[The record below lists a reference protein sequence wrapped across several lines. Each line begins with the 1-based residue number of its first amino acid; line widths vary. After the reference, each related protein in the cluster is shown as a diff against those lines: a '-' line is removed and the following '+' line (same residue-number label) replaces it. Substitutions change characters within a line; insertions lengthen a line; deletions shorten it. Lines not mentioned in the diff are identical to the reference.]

1 MTLER
6 LICACYNV
14 YPGRTKI
21 NIVDC
26 KTTNRLFFGVW
37 NDANDAFTKKYGGL
51 NVIGFEITALSP
63 GGCAKQLTAYVK
75 REEDAP
81 CVPQ

>member
-26 KTTNRLFFGVW
+26 KTTSRLFFGVW
-37 NDANDAFTKKYGGL
+37 NEAFAKKYGGL
-51 NVIGFEITALSP
+51 NVIDFLIAGLDS
-63 GGCAKQLTAYVK
+63 GGCAIQLTAYVK
-75 REEDAP
+75 RKEDAP
-81 CVPQ
+81 CAPQ

>member
-1 MTLER
+1 MTLQR

-26 KTTNRLFFGVW
+26 KTTSRLFCGVW
-37 NDANDAFTKKYGGL
+37 NEAFTKKYGGL
-51 NVIGFEITALSP
+51 TVIDFEINALSP
-63 GGCAKQLTAYVK
+63 CGCANMLTAYVK
-75 REEDAP
+75 R
-81 CVPQ
+81 

>member
-26 KTTNRLFFGVW
+26 KTTSRLFFGVW
-37 NDANDAFTKKYGGL
+37 NDTTTKKYGGL
-51 NVIGFEITALSP
+51 NVIDFEITSLNP
-63 GGCAKQLTAYVK
+63 GGCEKQLTAYVNS
-75 REEDAP
+75 
-81 CVPQ
+81 

>member
-26 KTTNRLFFGVW
+26 KTTSRLFFGVW
-37 NDANDAFTKKYGGL
+37 NEAVTKKYGGL
-51 NVIGFEITALSP
+51 NVIDFEITALNP

-75 REEDAP
+75 RKENAP

>member
-1 MTLER
+1 MADRTMTLQR
-6 LICACYNV
+6 LIFACYNV

-37 NDANDAFTKKYGGL
+37 NDAFIKKYGRL
-51 NVIGFEITALSP
+51 KVVDFAIAALDS
-63 GGCAKQLTAYVK
+63 GGCAIQLTAYVK
-75 REEDAP
+75 R
-81 CVPQ
+81 

>member
-1 MTLER
+1 MTLEH
-6 LICACYNV
+6 LICACRNV

-37 NDANDAFTKKYGGL
+37 NDAFTKKYGWL
-51 NVIGFEITALSP
+51 NVVDFEITSLNP
-63 GGCAKQLTAYVK
+63 GGCAKQLTAYVNS
-75 REEDAP
+75 
-81 CVPQ
+81 

>member
-1 MTLER
+1 MTLQR
-6 LICACYNV
+6 LIFACYNV

-37 NDANDAFTKKYGGL
+37 NDAFIKKYGRL
-51 NVIGFEITALSP
+51 KVVDFAIAALDS
-63 GGCAKQLTAYVK
+63 GGCAIQLTAYVK
-75 REEDAP
+75 R
-81 CVPQ
+81 

>member
-26 KTTNRLFFGVW
+26 KTTSRLFFGVW
-37 NDANDAFTKKYGGL
+37 NEAFTKKYGEL
-51 NVIGFEITALSP
+51 NVIDFLIAGLDS
-63 GGCAKQLTAYVK
+63 GGCAIQLTAYVNS
-75 REEDAP
+75 
-81 CVPQ
+81 

>member
-1 MTLER
+1 MTLQR
-6 LICACYNV
+6 LIFACYNV

-37 NDANDAFTKKYGGL
+37 NDAFIKKYGRL
-51 NVIGFEITALSP
+51 KVVDFAIAALDS
-63 GGCAKQLTAYVK
+63 GGCAIQLTAYVK
-75 REEDAP
+75 RKENAP
-81 CVPQ
+81 CAPQ

>member
-1 MTLER
+1 MTLQR

-26 KTTNRLFFGVW
+26 KTTSWLFFGGW
-37 NDANDAFTKKYGGL
+37 LRLREY
-51 NVIGFEITALSP
+51 
-63 GGCAKQLTAYVK
+63 AYSIRQFLKTHLK
-75 REEDAP
+75 RS
-81 CVPQ
+81 

>member
-14 YPGRTKI
+14 YPSRTKI

-26 KTTNRLFFGVW
+26 KTTSRLFFGVW
-37 NDANDAFTKKYGGL
+37 NDASTKKYGGL
-51 NVIGFEITALSP
+51 NVIDFEITALNP
-63 GGCAKQLTAYVK
+63 GGCAKQLNAYVK

-81 CVPQ
+81 CAPQ